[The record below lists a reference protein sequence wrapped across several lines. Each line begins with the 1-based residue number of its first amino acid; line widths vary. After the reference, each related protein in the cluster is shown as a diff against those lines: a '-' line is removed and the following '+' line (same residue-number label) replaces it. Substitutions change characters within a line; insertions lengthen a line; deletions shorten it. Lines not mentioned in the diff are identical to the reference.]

1 MNDYTTKTV
10 RVCVNNEEVV
20 VTTTTSIGG
29 GGGGG
34 RNNLDEE
41 NNNGVDNMLSMEEY
55 YKQDHNIEGE
65 LLRIREEVCVC
76 VFGKDSVCYLVV
88 CCFISFLLFLHS
100 NNLICRQQCIQ
111 QWSA

>member
-65 LLRIREEVCVC
+65 LLRIREEGCVCVC
-76 VFGKDSVCYLVV
+76 FWKRFGLLFGRVLFHFFS
-88 CCFISFLLFLHS
+88 SFLAF
-100 NNLICRQQCIQ
+100 
-111 QWSA
+111 

>member
-65 LLRIREEVCVC
+65 LLRIREEGCVC
-76 VFGKDSVCYLVV
+76 AFLEKIRFVIWSCVV
-88 CCFISFLLFLHS
+88 SFLFFFS
-100 NNLICRQQCIQ
+100 CILTT
-111 QWSA
+111 